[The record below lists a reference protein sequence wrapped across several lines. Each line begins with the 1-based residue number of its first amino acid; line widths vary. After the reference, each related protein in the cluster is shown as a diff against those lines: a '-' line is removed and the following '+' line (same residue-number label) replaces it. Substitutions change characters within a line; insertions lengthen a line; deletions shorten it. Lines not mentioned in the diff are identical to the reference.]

1 MLGKKESLLEL
12 KNYLR
17 HSNILNVSE
26 TQFCQGRTMRWA
38 IAWSFHDLKL
48 PNLTYFIPVNKLI
61 YQLSVIVR

>member
-12 KNYLR
+12 KNYLK

-48 PNLTYFIPVNKLI
+48 PNLSYFIPVIKLN
-61 YQLSVIVR
+61 YQISLKVY